1 MHESY
6 CDERQSLVD
15 ITRRLVD
22 LNTSGTT
29 DSADQPVR
37 MATSIYCDESLFEK
51 EKKEIFLREPQL
63 VCFSSDLP
71 ELE

>member
-6 CDERQSLVD
+6 CDERQSLLE

-29 DSADQPVR
+29 DSADHPVR
-37 MATSIYCDESLFEK
+37 MATSIYCDENLFEK
-51 EKKEIFLREPQL
+51 EKKEIGSTYFR
-63 VCFSSDLP
+63 
-71 ELE
+71 